1 MAEQKTEK
9 TDVELPSWVSVNGEQ
24 LKLVKEE
31 MGKLKDEFIKSVKE
45 KLGMDWPSDGYHIQD
60 VGLRL

>member
-9 TDVELPSWVSVNGEQ
+9 TDGTMATWLPVNGEQ
-24 LKLVKEE
+24 LKLLKEE

-45 KLGMDWPSDGYHIQD
+45 KLGMDWP
-60 VGLRL
+60 